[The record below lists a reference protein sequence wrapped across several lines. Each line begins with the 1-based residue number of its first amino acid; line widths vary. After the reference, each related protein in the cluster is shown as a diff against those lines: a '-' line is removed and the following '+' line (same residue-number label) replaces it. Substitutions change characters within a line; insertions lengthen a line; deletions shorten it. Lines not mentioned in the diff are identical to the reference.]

1 MKIVFTVH
9 TYYPNK
15 DGVQYVTQYLAEG
28 LAKLGHD
35 ITVITSWEKKEKEC
49 QVYNG
54 VKIVRLYLK
63 AKYSILV
70 DGKREYCKTVYDYV
84 EDCDCLIN
92 CCVQSPNNNVL
103 LPLLKKIKAKKILYM
118 HGMHRFEILPEE
130 RKDPKYYL
138 WHVIMNKRW
147 SLFYKYHKR
156 DFRRYD
162 AMIDI
167 HEESEAFQFM
177 KKLGFKNKMEII
189 HNAVEDFDS
198 LNVLE
203 EDIKNNPLLE
213 EKYFLCVAN
222 YNERKNQKDLVEAF
236 TQIKEKNGYK
246 LVLIGRG
253 KEYATML
260 RELVRQNDEMKNIF
274 ILEDVPRNI
283 TQKYIKKTE
292 CGILS
297 SRYEVYPI
305 FIAETIACRKPFI
318 STDVGCVREIP
329 GGIIVKSIDEL
340 RDAMKRVIQDKNFNR
355 KLGTEGYNYAYE
367 NLMQTDKIKQFE
379 KLIKDLC
386 K

>member
-35 ITVITSWEKKEKEC
+35 ITVITSWKRKEKEC
-49 QVYNG
+49 EIHNG

-70 DGKREYCKTVYDYV
+70 DGKKEYCKAVYDYV
-84 EDCDCLIN
+84 NDCDCLVN

-103 LPLLKKIKAKKILYM
+103 LPLLKKIGAKKILYM

-130 RKDPKYYL
+130 RKDFKYYI
-138 WHVIMNKRW
+138 WHIIMNKRW

-156 DFRRYD
+156 DFRMYD

-177 KKLGFKNKMEII
+177 KRLGFKNKMEII

-198 LNVLE
+198 LNVSK
-203 EDIKNNPLLE
+203 EDIKNSPLLK

-222 YNERKNQKDLVEAF
+222 YNDRKNQKDLIEAF
-236 TQIKEKNGYK
+236 AKIKEKNDYK

-253 KEYATML
+253 EEYAIML
-260 RELVRQNDEMKNIF
+260 KELVEQYDEVGNIF
-274 ILEDVPRNI
+274 VLEDISRDI
-283 TQKYIKKTE
+283 TKKYIKEAE

-329 GGIIVKSIDEL
+329 GGIIVENVDEL
-340 RDAMKRVIQDKNFNR
+340 RNAMKGVIQDKNLAK
-355 KLGTEGYNYAYE
+355 KLGDEGYNYACE
-367 NLMQTDKIKQFE
+367 NLMQIDKVKQLE
-379 KLIKDLC
+379 KLIDDLC

>member
-28 LAKLGHD
+28 LAELGHD
-35 ITVITSWEKKEKEC
+35 ITVITSWKKKEKE
-49 QVYNG
+49 YEIFNG

-63 AKYSILV
+63 AKYSV
-70 DGKREYCKTVYDYV
+70 MVEGKKEYCKTVYDYANN
-84 EDCDCLIN
+84 CDCLIN

-130 RKDPKYYL
+130 RHDPKYYM

-147 SLFYKYHKR
+147 SFFYKYHKK
-156 DFRRYD
+156 DFMRYN
-162 AMIDI
+162 AMVDI

-189 HNAVEDFDS
+189 HNAVEDFDKLS
-198 LNVLE
+198 VLKDDLE
-203 EDIKNNPLLE
+203 SNPLLK

-222 YNERKNQKDLVEAF
+222 YNDRKNQKDLLEAF
-236 TQIKEKNGYK
+236 TRIREKGGYK

-253 KEYATML
+253 KEYAAML
-260 RELVRQNDEMKNIF
+260 KELVKQYKEVDNIF
-274 ILEDVPRNI
+274 ILEDVPRDI
-283 TQKYIKKTE
+283 TKKYIKKAK

-305 FIAETIACRKPFI
+305 FIAETIACKKPFI

-329 GGIIVKSIDEL
+329 GGIIVSNIDEMSN
-340 RDAMKRVIQDKNFNR
+340 AMKKIIQNKDLDE
-355 KLGTEGYNYAYE
+355 KLGEVGYSYACK
-367 NLMQTDKIKQFE
+367 NLMQADKVRQLE
-379 KLIKDLC
+379 RLIKDLC
-386 K
+386 E

>member
-28 LAKLGHD
+28 LVQLGHD
-35 ITVITSWEKKEKEC
+35 VTVITSWKRKEKEC
-49 QVYNG
+49 EVYNG

-63 AKYSILV
+63 TKYSILV

-84 EDCDCLIN
+84 KDCDCLVN

-103 LPLLKKIKAKKILYM
+103 LPLLKKIRAKKILYM
-118 HGMHRFEILPEE
+118 HGMHRFEILKEE
-130 RKDPKYYL
+130 LKDPKYYI
-138 WHVIMNKRW
+138 WHVIMNRRW

-156 DFRRYD
+156 DFERYD

-177 KKLGFKNKMEII
+177 KELGFKNKMEII
-189 HNAVEDFDS
+189 HNAVEDFDN
-198 LNVLE
+198 LNISKKDIENYVLL
-203 EDIKNNPLLE
+203 K

-222 YNERKNQKDLVEAF
+222 YNDRKNQKDLVEAF
-236 TQIKEKNGYK
+236 TQIKEKAGYK

-253 KEYATML
+253 KEYAIML
-260 RELVRQNDEMKNIF
+260 REMVKQYNEMKNIF
-274 ILEDVPRNI
+274 VLEDIPRDV
-283 TQKYIKKTE
+283 TKKYIKQAE

-305 FIAETIACRKPFI
+305 FIAETIACGKPFI
-318 STDVGCVREIP
+318 STDVGCVRDIP
-329 GGIIVKSIDEL
+329 GGIIVKNTAEL
-340 RDAMKRVIQDKNFNR
+340 KSAMERVIQDKELR
-355 KLGTEGYNYAYE
+355 EKLGSVGYSYAYE
-367 NLMQTDKIKQFE
+367 NLMQNDKVEQLE
-379 KLIKDLC
+379 KLIEDLC
-386 K
+386 D